1 MVAAILIFSLEAIVK
16 LSHVPINPLFYNE
29 KYLELYKVIEFAQL
43 LLFIFVLEEIII
55 IAVVVSLARRKIEK
69 IDLNND
75 EGIKEKEKIKKQNKN
90 TRAFLIFIV
99 LMTILFRITLI
110 LVKAEVVINDSNS
123 RPVGDDTYYEYLQ
136 Y

>member
-1 MVAAILIFSLEAIVK
+1 MVATILIFSLEAIIK
-16 LSHVPINPLFYNE
+16 LSHVPINPLFYTE
-29 KYLELYKVIEFAQL
+29 KNLELYKVIEFAQL
-43 LLFIFVLEEIII
+43 LLFIFVLVEIII
-55 IAVVVSLARRKIEK
+55 IAVVESLARRKIEK

-99 LMTILFRITLI
+99 LMTILFRII
-110 LVKAEVVINDSNS
+110 LTSVKAEVVINDSNS
-123 RPVGDDTYYEYLQ
+123 RPDGDDTYYEYLQ

>member
-1 MVAAILIFSLEAIVK
+1 MVAAILIFSLEAIIK
-16 LSHVPINPLFYNE
+16 LSHVPINPLFYTE
-29 KYLELYKVIEFAQL
+29 KNLELYKVIEFAQL
-43 LLFIFVLEEIII
+43 LLFIFVLVEIII
-55 IAVVVSLARRKIEK
+55 IAVVESLARRKIEK

-99 LMTILFRITLI
+99 LMTILFRII
-110 LVKAEVVINDSNS
+110 LTSVKAEVVINDSNS
-123 RPVGDDTYYEYLQ
+123 RPDGDDTYYEYLQ

>member
-1 MVAAILIFSLEAIVK
+1 MVATILIFSLEAIIK
-16 LSHVPINPLFYNE
+16 LSHVPINPLFYTE
-29 KYLELYKVIEFAQL
+29 KNLELYKVIEFAQL
-43 LLFIFVLEEIII
+43 LLFIFVLVEIII
-55 IAVVVSLARRKIEK
+55 IAVVESLARRKIEN

-99 LMTILFRITLI
+99 LMTILFRII
-110 LVKAEVVINDSNS
+110 LTSVKAEVVINDSNS
-123 RPVGDDTYYEYLQ
+123 RPDGDDTYYEYLQ

>member
-1 MVAAILIFSLEAIVK
+1 MVAAILIFSLEAIMK
-16 LSHVPINPLFYNE
+16 LSHVPINPLFYTE
-29 KYLELYKVIEFAQL
+29 KNLELYKVIEFAQL
-43 LLFIFVLEEIII
+43 LLFIFVLVEIII
-55 IAVVVSLARRKIEK
+55 IAVVESLARRKIEK

-99 LMTILFRITLI
+99 LMTILFRII
-110 LVKAEVVINDSNS
+110 LTSVKAEVVINDSNS
-123 RPVGDDTYYEYLQ
+123 RPDGDDTYYEYLQ